1 MSFRLVPWSVAMA
14 ALFLSACSEDPAAP
28 DAGQAID
35 TPSTAEAI
43 SEPAEDTTPAVE
55 FASLPEP
62 YNLADFDQGRKTY
75 RLCQSCHT
83 LQEGGPNLVGPNLYG
98 IFGKEIGTT
107 EGFAYSPALQDAD
120 FTWTPEELDDWLENP
135 RTCLPGNRMSFAGVR
150 KAEDRAAV
158 IAYIMSQTGYTDAP

>member
-14 ALFLSACSEDPAAP
+14 ALVLSACSEDPAAP
-28 DAGQAID
+28 DAGQATD
-35 TPSTAEAI
+35 TPSTAEAT
-43 SEPAEDTTPAVE
+43 SEPAEDTMPAVE

-135 RTCLPGNRMSFAGVR
+135 RTYLPGNRMSFAGVR